1 MIIKQ
6 YNYTNIDDVNDGI
19 DAPCKIGVSISE
31 DDYFSYRP
39 FEEEYDPQQDQNP
52 YITLGNQ
59 GFHFFLKE
67 NESDNDEPIYI
78 GLTYKYQSD
87 TFLEKNKIYFPNNMQ
102 IPKSILIQR
111 VME

>member
-6 YNYTNIDDVNDGI
+6 YNYTNIKDVNDGI
-19 DAPCKIGVSISE
+19 DTPCKIGVSISE

-39 FEEEYDPQQDQNP
+39 VSQDNDP
-52 YITLGNQ
+52 YLSLGNQ
-59 GFHFFLKE
+59 GFHFFLKQNAQD
-67 NESDNDEPIYI
+67 NEEPIYI
-78 GLTYKYQSD
+78 GLTCKYQSD